1 MTAVDW
7 CVMIVNVTVHSTS
20 EFHAARL
27 PAAAAAAE
35 LAVASD
41 SAASDQ

>member
-1 MTAVDW
+1 MTAVDG
-7 CVMIVNVTVHSTS
+7 CVMMVNVTVHSSS

-27 PAAAAAAE
+27 TAAAA
-35 LAVASD
+35 AVASD

>member
-1 MTAVDW
+1 MTAVDG
-7 CVMIVNVTVHSTS
+7 CVMMVNVTVHSSS

-27 PAAAAAAE
+27 TAAAAA
-35 LAVASD
+35 AVASD